1 MVYKLYNTDDIA
13 TLPIVPDVALE
24 LLCFH
29 TKVLEDNYGKDRNPI
44 EDDGGYV
51 LYLPY
56 GTNIEELK
64 EIFDISAHTP
74 EWVNRYGDLC
84 EATYLITNEFVVV
97 IIMSIDDA
105 PTEIL
110 NEID

>member
-1 MVYKLYNTDDIA
+1 MVYKLHNTDDIA
-13 TLPIVPDVALE
+13 TLPMMSDVALE
-24 LLCFH
+24 LLSFH
-29 TKVLEDNYGKDRNPI
+29 TKVLEDNYGKGRNPT

-56 GTNIEELK
+56 GTSTEELK

-74 EWVNRYGDLC
+74 EWVNRYGNLC